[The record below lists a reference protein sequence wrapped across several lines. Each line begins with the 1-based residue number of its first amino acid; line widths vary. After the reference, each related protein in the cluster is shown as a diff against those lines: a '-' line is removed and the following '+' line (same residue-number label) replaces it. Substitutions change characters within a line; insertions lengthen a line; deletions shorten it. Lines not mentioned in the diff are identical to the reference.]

1 MRESTWTK
9 RPAARTAVRDRARRG
24 EGTGAARRLTTV
36 GMLLALLVGLL
47 GVGGPGFVSEA
58 RAEAGAGAGAK
69 AGAEA
74 PTASLTEVTG
84 FGTNPGNLRMFR
96 YVPDGLPAGRPL
108 VVAIHGCT
116 QSAAAYDTETGW
128 TKWADQWGFALLLPQ
143 QQSANNLNSC
153 FNWFESGD
161 IARGAG
167 EALSIKQMTDRMKS
181 DLGSDAARVYATGL
195 SAGAAMTNVMLAA
208 YPDVFAAGAPVA
220 GLPYAC
226 ATSVIGAYGCMNP
239 GTNLSPAAWA
249 DKVRAAYPGYAGPR
263 PTVSVWQGTA
273 DTTVVPANLTETVEQ
288 WTAVHGTDA
297 TPDAT
302 DTVAGYPH
310 AVYRDG
316 AGRDVV
322 ETYSLTGMGH
332 GQPVDP
338 GTGAE
343 QCGTA
348 GAYILDVGLCASY
361 RIGLF
366 WDLAGD
372 GSPGPGPGPEPG
384 GGSVVLPSLAADDGY
399 VKASATGAG
408 PAVGTLEGSLGVAVG
423 RGTDG
428 LHNRSLFSFDTSS
441 VPDGARVKRAFVTVT
456 RASGAGDPWA
466 AGNRLVVDIRTGCFG
481 ATCATAADDW
491 SAPASTAEAAEFGA
505 FSTGTKSSTAFT
517 TVNPTGITQA
527 RLRLASV
534 PTATAYVF
542 LRSGAGATLTV
553 EWE

>member
-1 MRESTWTK
+1 MRESTWQTSDTK
-9 RPAARTAVRDRARRG
+9 SSGIRGRGTARST
-24 EGTGAARRLTTV
+24 ARRLTTAGV
-36 GMLLALLVGLL
+36 LLALLVVLL
-47 GVGGPGFVSEA
+47 GAGGPGFVPEA
-58 RAEAGAGAGAK
+58 RAA
-69 AGAEA
+69 
-74 PTASLTEVTG
+74 TLTEVTG

-108 VVAIHGCT
+108 VVALHGCT
-116 QSAAAYDTETGW
+116 QSAAAYDSETGW

-143 QQSANNLNSC
+143 QQSGNNTNSC

-167 EALSIKQMTDRMKS
+167 EALSVKQMTDRMKS
-181 DLGSDAARVYATGL
+181 DLGSDPARVYATGL
-195 SAGAAMTNVMLAA
+195 SAGAAMTNVMLAT
-208 YPDVFAAGAPVA
+208 YPDVFTAGAPVA

-226 ATSVIGAYGCMNP
+226 ATSVSAAYTCMNP
-239 GTNLSPAAWA
+239 GTNLSPSAWA
-249 DKVRAAYPGYAGPR
+249 DKVRAAYPGYGGPW
-263 PTVSVWQGTA
+263 PEVSVWQGTN
-273 DTTVVPANLTETVEQ
+273 DSTVVPANLTETVEQ

-297 TPDAT
+297 TADAT

-338 GTGAE
+338 GTGPE

-361 RIGLF
+361 RIGRF
-366 WDLAGD
+366 WGLD
-372 GSPGPGPGPEPG
+372 GGGTPGPGPGPGPQTA
-384 GGSVVLPSLAADDGY
+384 VLPSRGADDGY
-399 VKASATGAG
+399 VKASATGAD

-428 LHNRSLFSFDTSS
+428 LHNRALFSFDTSS
-441 VPDGARVKRAFVTVT
+441 LPDGARVKRAYVTVT
-456 RASGAGDPWA
+456 RASGSGDPWA
-466 AGNRLVVDIRTGCFG
+466 AGNRLVLDIRTGCFG
-481 ATCATAADDW
+481 AACATAADDW
-491 SAPASTAEAAEFGA
+491 SAPASVAAAAEIGGFT
-505 FSTGTKSSTAFT
+505 SGTKTSTDFT
-517 TVNPTGITQA
+517 TVNPAGITQV
-527 RLRLASV
+527 RLRFATA
-534 PTATAYVF
+534 PGATAYVF
-542 LRSGAGATLTV
+542 LKSGAAATLTV

>member
-1 MRESTWTK
+1 
-9 RPAARTAVRDRARRG
+9 
-24 EGTGAARRLTTV
+24 
-36 GMLLALLVGLL
+36 MLLALLVALL
-47 GVGGPGFVSEA
+47 GAGGPGFVPEA
-58 RAEAGAGAGAK
+58 RAA
-69 AGAEA
+69 
-74 PTASLTEVTG
+74 TLTEVTG

-108 VVAIHGCT
+108 VVAMHGCT
-116 QSAAAYDTETGW
+116 QSAAAYDAETGW

-143 QQSANNLNSC
+143 QQSGNNLNSC

-161 IARGAG
+161 IRRGAG
-167 EALSIKQMTDRMKS
+167 EALSVKQMTDRMKS
-181 DLGSDAARVYATGL
+181 DLGSDSARVYATGL
-195 SAGAAMTNVMLAA
+195 SAGAAMTNVMLAS

-226 ATSVIGAYGCMNP
+226 ATSVLAAYTCMNP
-239 GTNLSPAAWA
+239 GTNLSPSAWA
-249 DKVRAAYPGYAGPR
+249 DKVRAAYPGYGGPW
-263 PTVSVWQGTA
+263 PTVSVWQGTTDA
-273 DTTVVPANLTETVEQ
+273 TVVPANLTETVEQ
-288 WTAVHGTDA
+288 WTAVHSTDA
-297 TPDAT
+297 TADAT
-302 DTVAGYPH
+302 GTVAGYPH

-338 GTGAE
+338 GTGPE

-366 WDLAGD
+366 WDLDGA
-372 GSPGPGPGPEPG
+372 GSPGPGPGPDPEPG
-384 GGSVVLPSLAADDGY
+384 PGSAVLPSLAADDGY

-428 LHNRSLFSFDTSS
+428 LHNRALFSFDTSS
-441 VPDGARVKRAFVTVT
+441 LPDGARVKRAYVTVT
-456 RASGAGDPWA
+456 RASGAGDLWA

-481 ATCATAADDW
+481 ATCATAPDDW
-491 SAPASTAEAAEFGA
+491 SAPASTAEAAEIGA
-505 FSTGTKSSTAFT
+505 FTSGTKSSTAFT
-517 TVNPTGITQA
+517 AVNPAGITQA
-527 RLRLASV
+527 RLRLASA
-534 PTATAYVF
+534 PAGTAYVF
-542 LRSGAGATLTV
+542 LKPGAGATLTV

>member
-1 MRESTWTK
+1 MRESIWTK
-9 RPAARTAVRDRARRG
+9 RPATRTAVRDRARRG
-24 EGTGAARRLTTV
+24 EGTGAARRLTTA

-47 GVGGPGFVSEA
+47 GVGGPGFASEA
-58 RAEAGAGAGAK
+58 RAEGPADAGAK

-208 YPDVFAAGAPVA
+208 YPDVFAGGAPVA

-249 DKVRAAYPGYAGPR
+249 DKVRAAYPGYTGPR

-322 ETYSLTGMGH
+322 ETYTLTGMGH

-366 WDLAGD
+366 WDLASD
-372 GSPGPGPGPEPG
+372 GSPGPGPEPG

-527 RLRLASV
+527 RLRLASA
-534 PTATAYVF
+534 PAATAYVF

>member
-9 RPAARTAVRDRARRG
+9 RTAKRTPKRTAQSTARPDTTTRS
-24 EGTGAARRLTTV
+24 TARRLTTA
-36 GMLLALLVGLL
+36 GTLLALLVALL
-47 GVGGPGFVSEA
+47 GVGGPGFVPEA
-58 RAEAGAGAGAK
+58 RAA
-69 AGAEA
+69 
-74 PTASLTEVTG
+74 TLTEVTG
-84 FGTNPGNLRMFR
+84 FGTNPGDLRMFR

-108 VVAIHGCT
+108 VVAMHGCT
-116 QSAAAYDTETGW
+116 QSAAAYDSETGW

-143 QQSANNLNSC
+143 QQSGNNLNSC

-161 IARGAG
+161 IARDAG
-167 EALSIKQMTDRMKS
+167 EALSIKQMTDRMKT
-181 DLGSDAARVYATGL
+181 DQGSDPARVYATGL

-226 ATSVIGAYGCMNP
+226 ATSVITAYSCMSP
-239 GTNLSPAAWA
+239 GTNLSPSAWA
-249 DKVRAAYPGYAGPR
+249 DKVRAVYPGYGGPW
-263 PTVSVWQGTA
+263 PAVSVWQGTT

-302 DTVAGYPH
+302 DTVASYPH

-322 ETYSLTGMGH
+322 ETYSLTGMAH

-366 WDLAGD
+366 WDLDGA
-372 GSPGPGPGPEPG
+372 GSPGPDPEPG
-384 GGSVVLPSLAADDGY
+384 SGSAVLPSLAADDGY
-399 VKASATGAG
+399 VKASTTGAG
-408 PAVGTLEGSLGVAVG
+408 QAVGTLEGSLGVAVG

-428 LHNRSLFSFDTSS
+428 LNNRALFSFDTSS
-441 VPDGARVKRAFVTVT
+441 VPDGARVTRAFVTVT

-466 AGNRLVVDIRTGCFG
+466 AGNRLLVDIRTGCFG

-491 SAPASTAEAAEFGA
+491 SAPASTAGAAEIGA
-505 FSTGTKSSTAFT
+505 FTSGTKSSTAFT
-517 TVNPTGITQA
+517 TVNPTGITQT
-527 RLRLASV
+527 RLRLASA
-534 PTATAYVF
+534 PAATAYVF